1 VLLPASREEINRL
14 GRRLAA
20 DDPISDVDLQALEEL
35 TACHMAALEL
45 ARPRLDGLAEHVGAD
60 SLPITFRAKTT
71 QTIIEKLRREQGMNL
86 ARVQDLAGIRIV
98 GSMSLDMQ
106 DQVAAEVAARFP
118 ADPREARI
126 IDRREETSHGYRAV
140 HVVVSLDGVSIEVQ
154 VRTLLQ
160 HLWANL
166 MERLADRLGRQIR
179 YGGAPVPPTGISQ
192 AQADRLLRVMMDM
205 SAEWARD
212 EAAAD
217 HLNIPG
223 RDLPVDQITD
233 LAWDRISAGLRQT
246 GIDL

>member
-1 VLLPASREEINRL
+1 MPLPSSREEINRL

-20 DDPISDVDLQALEEL
+20 DDPISDVDLHALEEL
-35 TACHMAALEL
+35 TACHMTVLEL
-45 ARPRLDGLAEHVGAD
+45 ARPRLDGLAEHVGAGP
-60 SLPITFRAKTT
+60 LHITHRAKTT

-98 GSMSLDMQ
+98 GGMSLDMQ
-106 DQVAAEVAARFP
+106 DQVSAEVAARFP

-126 IDRREETSHGYRAV
+126 VDRRADTSHGYRAV
-140 HVVVSLDGVSIEVQ
+140 HVIVSLDGVSIEVQ

-179 YGGAPVPPTGISQ
+179 YGGAPVPPPGISP
-192 AQADRLLRVMMDM
+192 AQVDVIVNAMMGM

-212 EAAAD
+212 EVAAE
-217 HLNIPG
+217 HLTVPG
-223 RDLPVDQITD
+223 DLPVDRITD
-233 LAWDRISAGLRQT
+233 QVWERISASLRES